1 MLINNG
7 FSLVKVDK
15 CVYLKYE
22 NYECV
27 VISLYVDDILIF
39 RFSFQIVHK
48 TKIFLAL
55 KSKMKDISEVSI
67 IIGIKII
74 RRYDSIILSQ

>member
-39 RFSFQIVHK
+39 RFTFQIVTK

-55 KSKMKDISEVSI
+55 KSEMKDISEVSI
-67 IIGIKII
+67 ILGIKIT
-74 RRYDSIILSQ
+74 RRDNSTMLSQ